1 MPLIELLVV
10 MAITTAAVFAV
21 RPMEANADLFV
32 RVLIMFVGGLFA
44 LPAINGYLIGGKVDP
59 TAKDIA
65 EAVIRMRADTQGTGP
80 SPYAS
85 MTTESLANTMRD
97 HTKAMKVTGTGTTA
111 TVSHDLG
118 GSFTA
123 IAAAPAT
130 ITTAGD
136 AFTITFPTVNKAAC
150 PSLAAALLDVSQII
164 TLNGTAI
171 HSIPGGIAFNDQSA
185 EKLCTTDDTNSF
197 VFTVR

>member
-1 MPLIELLVV
+1 MPLIEWLVV
-10 MAITTAAVFAV
+10 MAITIAAVFSV
-21 RPMEANADLFV
+21 RAMEANAVLFV
-32 RVLIMFVGGLFA
+32 LPMIIVVGNLFA
-44 LPAINGYLIGGKVDP
+44 APAMNAYLISTKVDP
-59 TAKDIA
+59 TAKEIA
-65 EAVIRMRADTQGTGP
+65 GAVMRMRDDTQGTGP
-80 SPYAS
+80 TPYAS

-97 HTKAMKVTGTGTTA
+97 HTKAMKVTGTGTSA
-111 TVSHDLG
+111 TVSHGLG
-118 GSFTA
+118 SSFTA

-130 ITTAGD
+130 ITTTGD
-136 AFTITFPTVNKAAC
+136 AFTITLPSVNKAAC

-164 TLNGTAI
+164 TINGAAV